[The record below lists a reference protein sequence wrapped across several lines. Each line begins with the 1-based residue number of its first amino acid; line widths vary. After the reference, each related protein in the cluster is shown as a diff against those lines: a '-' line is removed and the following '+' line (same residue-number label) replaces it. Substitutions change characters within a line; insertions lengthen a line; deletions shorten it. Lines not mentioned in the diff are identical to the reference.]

1 VGIGGRYGDITTIIT
16 GGTIEFRHSKPPK
29 GAHKTYALWLD
40 RKLEKVEP
48 IELGEECYLQLCG
61 AIFERIGA
69 NPYRERRSD
78 NQLCLP
84 IGNMVFVKR
93 VRKS

>member
-1 VGIGGRYGDITTIIT
+1 MSDITTIIT
-16 GGTIEFRHSKPPK
+16 GGTIELKHSKPPK

-48 IELGEECYLQLCG
+48 IELGKECYYQLCG
-61 AIFERIGA
+61 AIFERTGV

-84 IGNMVFVKR
+84 IGNMVFIER
-93 VRKS
+93 ARKS